1 MNQLIVILFIE
12 IIFCCIAYFV
22 SNGVFVNPT
31 FLSFLVVTISTVF
44 GLIGNIMWNVKISDY
59 TILVV
64 FIGFSMML
72 LAEVLSKYSTKRF
85 RYKENIQ
92 CTEIKVNKTISKSV
106 ILVVVILTILYCVDI
121 LRAGVSLGSGG
132 LNAIY
137 AVKNDRTGTNVIIR
151 QGVKIIMACAYVHT
165 FLFVNNCMILR
176 KRSFDNIIHIV
187 PAICGIICSI
197 FTSVRTDIFR
207 ILTAF
212 IVDYCILL
220 FQTRSWKRKSIRKF
234 IRKVLPIVVAAILLM
249 TALKFVV
256 KGESNATSLS
266 YNTLQYAAYYIGT
279 PIVVLGSKLYTGI
292 QSFKGNVFGETS
304 FNQLWQFLQDI
315 GLKSDVMLRQGS
327 VNVWIDRSK
336 RITAN
341 VDTIFGPPMIDF
353 GVIGMAIYIL
363 VLYYL
368 LNKFYF
374 KYISRSNSG
383 FKRNGKLVVFS
394 YLATICS
401 MSYYTN
407 LINMFLSTYYII
419 TLILIII
426 YYKFIIK
433 KSVNSDIRS
442 NNNDCAKKI

>member
-1 MNQLIVILFIE
+1 
-12 IIFCCIAYFV
+12 
-22 SNGVFVNPT
+22 
-31 FLSFLVVTISTVF
+31 
-44 GLIGNIMWNVKISDY
+44 
-59 TILVV
+59 
-64 FIGFSMML
+64 ML
-72 LAEVLSKYSTKRF
+72 L
-85 RYKENIQ
+85 I
-92 CTEIKVNKTISKSV
+92 
-106 ILVVVILTILYCVDI
+106 
-121 LRAGVSLGSGG
+121 
-132 LNAIY
+132 
-137 AVKNDRTGTNVIIR
+137 
-151 QGVKIIMACAYVHT
+151 
-165 FLFVNNCMILR
+165 
-176 KRSFDNIIHIV
+176 
-187 PAICGIICSI
+187 
-197 FTSVRTDIFR
+197 
-207 ILTAF
+207 
-212 IVDYCILL
+212 
-220 FQTRSWKRKSIRKF
+220 
-234 IRKVLPIVVAAILLM
+234 
-249 TALKFVV
+249 
-256 KGESNATSLS
+256 
-266 YNTLQYAAYYIGT
+266 IGT

-433 KSVNSDIRS
+433 KSVNSDILL